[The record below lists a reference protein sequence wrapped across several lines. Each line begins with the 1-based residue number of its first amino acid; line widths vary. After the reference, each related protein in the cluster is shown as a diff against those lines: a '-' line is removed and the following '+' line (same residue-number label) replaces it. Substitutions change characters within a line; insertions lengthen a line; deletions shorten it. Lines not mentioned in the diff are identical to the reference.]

1 MIPSLWLGVASFLT
15 DLLSHASK
23 LVITKAGG
31 RLFDPRVL
39 PPKPI
44 ITLRMHFFGLKEATE
59 ALARETH
66 GGKLSDCYARLRKIW
81 LEAFAPAQTVLHN
94 MDPMALAALDIYSR
108 KLGLL
113 LAQELKVTEQSLAL
127 ALEAE
132 QTEIVYD
139 SESHLCTLC
148 LQIVRNWS
156 DAKTIAGGLGELA
169 EELQDTIAKLD
180 LFIGSTWPDVK
191 ELQ

>member
-1 MIPSLWLGVASFLT
+1 
-15 DLLSHASK
+15 
-23 LVITKAGG
+23 
-31 RLFDPRVL
+31 
-39 PPKPI
+39 
-44 ITLRMHFFGLKEATE
+44 MHFEGLREATD

-66 GGKLSDCYARLRKIW
+66 GGKLSDCYHRLRKIW

-94 MDPMALAALDIYSR
+94 LDPMTLSALDIYSR

-113 LAQELKVTEQSLAL
+113 LTQELKVTEQSLAQ

-132 QTEIVYD
+132 QAEIVYD

-169 EELQDTIAKLD
+169 AELQDTVGKLD
-180 LFIGSTWPDVK
+180 FFIGNTWPDVK